1 MASEGRDEQR
11 LAGRRATEWPSRR
24 VTKVGTELSHHWTQP
39 LHHPPL
45 FSNTSGDAHCL
56 PGQPIPMH
64 HSPFGGETI
73 PTTQPNPTQPPNAQ
87 LKAVASRLIATDP
100 PSPPPPK
107 KKFGAPF
114 KRAQDPGTMR
124 PRSTTAT
131 EGGKKD
137 PRVEHPPPPG
147 CRSPAGAGPGPLL
160 SPSLPASLAA
170 AQRLRCEAAT
180 AGSMD
185 GGNGRGRGGWGGA
198 RRCPPPPLST
208 PPRGC
213 RPSAAPP
220 LPPARSRSHRR
231 RHGAAPCRART
242 ADRGGPGRG
251 AGTLRA
257 GL

>member
-11 LAGRRATEWPSRR
+11 LAGRRAAEWPSRR

-137 PRVEHPPPPG
+137 PLVEHPPPPAAAHLRARG
-147 CRSPAGAGPGPLL
+147 RARC
-160 SPSLPASLAA
+160 SLPLS
-170 AQRLRCEAAT
+170 
-180 AGSMD
+180 
-185 GGNGRGRGGWGGA
+185 
-198 RRCPPPPLST
+198 PPLS
-208 PPRGC
+208 PPPNG
-213 RPSAAPP
+213 SAARP
-220 LPPARSRSHRR
+220 RR
-231 RHGAAPCRART
+231 PGAWTEGMDAA
-242 ADRGGPGRG
+242 AGVGGGPGAVHRRLSAPRRG
-251 AGTLRA
+251 AAGPQRRPRCRPPAPAPTAAAMVRLHAGRA
-257 GL
+257 PLTGAGRAEGREH